1 MFLLIVL
8 IFMIYLTLVLF
19 YSLTKIK
26 CQWMK
31 NCSVELVVFVFTET
45 TSFPET
51 SCSRKQ
57 NQSHGFVLLKAEKL
71 PQSVSVLVIRG
82 KTRIDAGASSPHS
95 LSLLATGNIS
105 LREDQ
110 WGRGESSVCSL
121 LLPWTGYF
129 RRLESSE
136 RLTPEE
142 LELSACP
149 SACLSV
155 CTHRGRLRLQAEL
168 ERLWVGART
177 VDVAPRSRGEQKE
190 ELSLGFTGLL
200 LDGII

>member
-105 LREDQ
+105 FREDQ
-110 WGRGESSVCSL
+110 WGRGESGVCSL

>member
-1 MFLLIVL
+1 
-8 IFMIYLTLVLF
+8 MIYLTLVLF

-51 SCSRKQ
+51 SCLRKQ

-105 LREDQ
+105 FREDQ
-110 WGRGESSVCSL
+110 WGRGESGVCSL

-155 CTHRGRLRLQAEL
+155 CTGGGSDFRLSWSVSESVRGR
-168 ERLWVGART
+168 
-177 VDVAPRSRGEQKE
+177 
-190 ELSLGFTGLL
+190 
-200 LDGII
+200 

>member
-1 MFLLIVL
+1 
-8 IFMIYLTLVLF
+8 MIYLTLVLF
-19 YSLTKIK
+19 YILTKIK

-105 LREDQ
+105 FREDQ
-110 WGRGESSVCSL
+110 WGRGESGVCSL

>member
-1 MFLLIVL
+1 
-8 IFMIYLTLVLF
+8 MIYLTLVLF
-19 YSLTKIK
+19 YILSKIK

-105 LREDQ
+105 FHEDQ

>member
-82 KTRIDAGASSPHS
+82 KTRIDAGASSLHS

-110 WGRGESSVCSL
+110 WGRGESGVCSL

>member
-1 MFLLIVL
+1 
-8 IFMIYLTLVLF
+8 MIYLTLVLF
-19 YSLTKIK
+19 YILTKIK

-105 LREDQ
+105 FREDQ

>member
-105 LREDQ
+105 FREDQ

>member
-1 MFLLIVL
+1 
-8 IFMIYLTLVLF
+8 MIYLTLVLF
-19 YSLTKIK
+19 YILSKIK

-105 LREDQ
+105 FREDQ

>member
-1 MFLLIVL
+1 
-8 IFMIYLTLVLF
+8 MIYLTLVLF
-19 YSLTKIK
+19 YILTKIK

>member
-1 MFLLIVL
+1 
-8 IFMIYLTLVLF
+8 MIYLTLVLF
-19 YSLTKIK
+19 YILTKIK

-110 WGRGESSVCSL
+110 WGRGESGVCSL

>member
-1 MFLLIVL
+1 
-8 IFMIYLTLVLF
+8 MIYLTLVLF
-19 YSLTKIK
+19 YILSKIK

-82 KTRIDAGASSPHS
+82 KTRIDAGASSLHS

-105 LREDQ
+105 FREDQ

>member
-1 MFLLIVL
+1 
-8 IFMIYLTLVLF
+8 MIYLTLVLF

-149 SACLSV
+149 PVRLPVCLSARTGGGCDFRLSWSV
-155 CTHRGRLRLQAEL
+155 SESVRGR
-168 ERLWVGART
+168 
-177 VDVAPRSRGEQKE
+177 
-190 ELSLGFTGLL
+190 
-200 LDGII
+200 

>member
-19 YSLTKIK
+19 YILTKIK

-110 WGRGESSVCSL
+110 WGRGESGVCSL

>member
-1 MFLLIVL
+1 
-8 IFMIYLTLVLF
+8 MIYLTLVLF
-19 YSLTKIK
+19 YILSKIK

>member
-110 WGRGESSVCSL
+110 WGRGESGVCSL

>member
-1 MFLLIVL
+1 
-8 IFMIYLTLVLF
+8 MIYLTLVLF
-19 YSLTKIK
+19 YILTKIK

-105 LREDQ
+105 FHEDQ

>member
-1 MFLLIVL
+1 
-8 IFMIYLTLVLF
+8 MIYLTLVLF
-19 YSLTKIK
+19 YILSKIK

-110 WGRGESSVCSL
+110 WGRGESGVCSL